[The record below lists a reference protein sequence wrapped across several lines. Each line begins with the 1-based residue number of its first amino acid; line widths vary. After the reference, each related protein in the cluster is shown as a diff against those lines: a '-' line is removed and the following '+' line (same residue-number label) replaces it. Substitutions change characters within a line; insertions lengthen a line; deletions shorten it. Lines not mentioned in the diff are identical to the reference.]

1 MSAGTVVRTAVITLV
16 VLGVGIGGALLLYK
30 RLDSGSWKMP
40 TGDDLVRIKQ
50 RLIHRKGGP
59 TRVIYLDRD
68 GEILRGGPDDASAGI
83 SSVVAASGLPQVK
96 IPKFRGSKA
105 TWNWIVTCVKKKF
118 EPFDVTVT
126 DQRPTSGDYILV
138 AVGGSSK
145 SIHAGH
151 EHAGGLA
158 PFSGYPVPEAVVFA
172 FPDELGGRKREI
184 CEVIGMEV
192 GHAYGLDHGYHCRD
206 LMTYLPYCGY
216 KRFQDLDIPCGEKKK
231 RPCAGGAATQNS
243 YRHLMKVLGPARK

>member
-1 MSAGTVVRTAVITLV
+1 MSAGTVVRAGLVTLL
-16 VLGVGIGGALLLYK
+16 VLGVGVTGALILYK

-40 TGDDLVRIKQ
+40 TGSDLVRIKQ
-50 RLIHRKGGP
+50 RLTRHQAGP

-68 GEILRGGPDDASAGI
+68 GETLRGGPDDAPGGI
-83 SSVVAASGLPQVK
+83 SSVVASSGLPQVK
-96 IPKFRGSKA
+96 IPRFKGSTA

-118 EPFDVTVT
+118 EPFDVAVT

-138 AVGGSSK
+138 AVGGSSGA
-145 SIHAGH
+145 IHAGH

-158 PFSGYPVPEAVVFA
+158 PFSGDPVPDAVVFA

-192 GHAYGLDHGYHCRD
+192 GHAYGLDHGYYCLD
-206 LMTYLPYCGY
+206 LMTYLPYCGV
-216 KRFQDLDIPCGEKKK
+216 KRFQDKAIPCGEKAK

-243 YRHLMKVLGPARK
+243 FQHLMKVLGPARK